1 MSKTVS
7 ANDKSQNTSLKSVLD
22 DKIPQLADQ
31 TFNINNWGLGKIGL
45 KLLTEIKVV
54 QSLNSPFF
62 SPHIGAEPLGG
73 KNGGVLSMRM
83 QVILDS
89 SFARPGSAPIWGG
102 KKGEFRDWTK
112 IKAKLDSLSDIKG
125 KLRYNP

>member
-45 KLLTEIKVV
+45 KLLNE
-54 QSLNSPFF
+54 
-62 SPHIGAEPLGG
+62 
-73 KNGGVLSMRM
+73 
-83 QVILDS
+83 
-89 SFARPGSAPIWGG
+89 
-102 KKGEFRDWTK
+102 
-112 IKAKLDSLSDIKG
+112 IKAKIDSLSDIKG
-125 KLRYNP
+125 KLLKDKSRLKTNLVADPRLR